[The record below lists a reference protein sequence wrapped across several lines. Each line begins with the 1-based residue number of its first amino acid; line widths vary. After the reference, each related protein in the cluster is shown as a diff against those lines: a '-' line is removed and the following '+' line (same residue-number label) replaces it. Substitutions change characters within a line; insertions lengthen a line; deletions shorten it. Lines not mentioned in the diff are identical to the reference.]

1 MVFQGVSPAI
11 WGAFA
16 DAWGRRPIYLTTLAV
31 YIGTTIG
38 CALAPNYPAL
48 LVLRM
53 LQAFGS
59 SSVIAIGKVFLYLF
73 DPEDHEN
80 TQLFIIGAGVISDI
94 ALPSE

>member
-1 MVFQGVSPAI
+1 MVFQGVSPAF

-31 YIGTTIG
+31 YLGTCIG

-59 SSVIAIGKVFLYLF
+59 SSVIAIGTTLLILLILKIVK
-73 DPEDHEN
+73 
-80 TQLFIIGAGVISDI
+80 FIWSIGAGVISDI

>member
-59 SSVIAIGKVFLYLF
+59 SSVIAIGKV
-73 DPEDHEN
+73 
-80 TQLFIIGAGVISDI
+80 LFIF
-94 ALPSE
+94 